1 MTENSSRHCLWHK
14 WKIVY
19 GLLPYCAV
27 RLFKP
32 VPFFP
37 QVVFKYGNV
46 VSTVTVCPV
55 PESGYIKLQRK
66 RWSTNQA
73 NTLSSFGI
81 LSTTTTMVVLFLNE
95 KTNSAKSICWFFL
108 SEDEMRCGVC
118 VLKCTYMAGEAS
130 YRNTALLQHCISFRS
145 SYFQKALFVMGFPKH
160 ASWVSIIMSTDSCQ
174 QGLISALMILRGMP
188 FHNIVNGAMKICHHL
203 VIIKC
208 HCHVQRFK

>member
-46 VSTVTVCPV
+46 VSTVTVCHSH
-55 PESGYIKLQRK
+55 SGMLQRK
-66 RWSTNQA
+66 RCSTNQA
-73 NTLSSFGI
+73 NTLPSFGI
-81 LSTTTTMVVLFLNE
+81 LSTTSTMVVLFLNE

-108 SEDEMRCGVC
+108 SEDEMRCSVC
-118 VLKCTYMAGEAS
+118 ILKCTYMAGEAS
-130 YRNTALLQHCISFRS
+130 YCSTALLQHCISFRS
-145 SYFQKALFVMGFPKH
+145 LFLESLVVMGFPKH